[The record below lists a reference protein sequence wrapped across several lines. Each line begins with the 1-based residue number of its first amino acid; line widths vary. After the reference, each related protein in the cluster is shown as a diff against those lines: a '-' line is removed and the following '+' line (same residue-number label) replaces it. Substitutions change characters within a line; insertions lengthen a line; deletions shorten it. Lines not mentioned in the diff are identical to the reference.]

1 MTDFA
6 SEFAKVFSN
15 GCSPAATD
23 WSAPRYFDSLN
34 NPCYKKEADLMSSLT
49 SEAYNQFGFEVEY
62 FIKKISTNAD
72 KIYGEDQLENFERRF
87 KLHVY
92 TESIPAMQRIYELQG
107 MNYEE
112 LVELDATI
120 QHFHEA
126 SQVDYVEGRP
136 LWESVLPKIGDVM
149 YFPWCDLYYEILNV
163 KEFAE
168 GTTFLSSPIT
178 YHFTL
183 RVWRNAYESVD
194 LTNVNPDPMEH
205 LQSYVSLAETF
216 NADLKTDANGFEHI
230 TEPTAAS
237 AESLPTS
244 KAAASGDILS
254 VNSKVSGDGQTAD
267 KLWQNQRIGEKLID
281 PWAGW

>member
-6 SEFAKVFSN
+6 SELAKVFSN
-15 GCSPAATD
+15 GCSPANTD
-23 WSAPRYFDSLN
+23 WNAPRYFDSLN
-34 NPCYKKEADLMSSLT
+34 NPCYEKEAALMSSLT

-72 KIYGEDQLENFERRF
+72 KVYGEDQLENFERRF

-92 TESIPAMQRIYELQG
+92 AESIPAMQRIYELQG
-107 MNYEE
+107 INYDE

-120 QHFHEA
+120 QHFREA
-126 SQVDYVEGRP
+126 SQVDFIEGQP
-136 LWESVLPKIGDVM
+136 LWNSVSPKIGDVM

-163 KEFAE
+163 KDFAD
-168 GTTFLSSPIT
+168 GSTFLSSPIT

-183 RVWRNAYESVD
+183 RVWRNSHESVD
-194 LTNVNPDPMEH
+194 LTDVNPDPMEH

-216 NADLKTDANGFEHI
+216 NAEMKTDANNFEHI
-230 TEPTAAS
+230 TEPTATS
-237 AESLPTS
+237 AAALPTS
-244 KAAASGDILS
+244 KILSSGDALAI
-254 VNSKVSGDGQTAD
+254 NSKTTYETQTEDRLWRND
-267 KLWQNQRIGEKLID
+267 KRGEKQID

>member
-6 SEFAKVFSN
+6 SEFAKVFNN
-15 GCSPAATD
+15 GCAPANTD
-23 WSAPRYFDSLN
+23 WNAPRYFDSLN
-34 NPCYKKEADLMSSLT
+34 NPCYEKEAALTSSLT

-62 FIKKISTNAD
+62 FIKKISIDAD
-72 KIYGEDQLENFERRF
+72 KVYGEDQLENFERRF

-92 TESIPAMQRIYELQG
+92 AESIPAMQRIYELQG
-107 MNYEE
+107 INYDE

-126 SQVDYVEGRP
+126 SQVDFIEGQP
-136 LWESVLPKIGDVM
+136 LWKPVLPKIGDVM

-163 KEFAE
+163 KDFAD
-168 GTTFLSSPIT
+168 GSTFLSSPIT

-183 RVWRNAYESVD
+183 RVWRNSHESVD
-194 LTNVNPDPMEH
+194 LTDVNPDPMEH

-216 NADLKTDANGFEHI
+216 NAEMKTDANGFEHI
-230 TEPTAAS
+230 TEPTAVS
-237 AESLPTS
+237 AASLPTS
-244 KAAASGDILS
+244 KILSSGDILA
-254 VNSKVSGDGQTAD
+254 VNSKVSTSAQTEDRLWRND
-267 KLWQNQRIGEKLID
+267 KRGEKQID